1 MINTFRDREHIDSR
15 TLFRLTAITN
25 LTTKILMMR
34 YVTEAERICNI
45 DVINWD
51 YVVTNVSKWIVKS
64 HNKIKLTKLNKD

>member
-45 DVINWD
+45 DVIN
-51 YVVTNVSKWIVKS
+51 
-64 HNKIKLTKLNKD
+64 